1 MAAGLRSLGTWT
13 STLRGRDQYRGV
25 SNTTTRLATKTFG
38 VQGRQIGERLQDL
51 TKLNLPAHAL
61 TIQHTTSKTHL
72 TNRNTETSAARLAA
86 LGEPIDY
93 DYDYR
98 SEFNEQGTNHRGA

>member
-13 STLRGRDQYRGV
+13 STLRGRDQYRRV
-25 SNTTTRLATKTFG
+25 PNTTARLTTEVIRCTRQTNWRDCKI
-38 VQGRQIGERLQDL
+38 RP
-51 TKLNLPAHAL
+51 KLSLPRSYDP
-61 TIQHTTSKTHL
+61 TYTSKTHL
-72 TNRNTETSAARLAA
+72 TNTNTETSAARLAA

-98 SEFNEQGTNHRGA
+98 SECNEQTRNHRGA